1 MDPAKQQYTPTSPSA
16 LLKRLRETLTEAP
29 PFCNGTLQLP
39 REDFQFYYG
48 KKQAQYVD
56 FAEVAQDPSAIQAL
70 QNACEAAPFGRNEET
85 VLDETYRKA
94 GKMDAV
100 NFMRFDAERA
110 ELIEIVRQ
118 GRRHGFHAST
128 EIPPS
133 GQGAFFK
140 PHLDTPRSDEIFASL
155 VVVLPTPHQGGELIL
170 RHDGKEWTFD
180 SSRLLAGAV
189 DRIAFV
195 AFFSDVEHEVIPV
208 LSGHRVTLTYNLYF
222 AADEMRRP
230 PQDRLT
236 LLRPL
241 HGNAGAIQDALLA
254 YLSNPQV
261 LPEGGLVGF
270 GLRHAYP
277 VPRSYGDPMTVV
289 KKGLKGSDAAL
300 YQACEALGLY
310 PRLRLFMEE
319 DEGDF
324 MSDSMQ
330 RLAENT
336 YDRCEY
342 FDVYRGVV
350 KFEDERLSD
359 DSESADGSDDWSLYK
374 PTPSPSDHPPMPV
387 YWVTQRN
394 SQNATSQ
401 AYVSYGNEACLSHF
415 YVQVALVADAKA
427 SRERLAEWGVDK
439 LAKDIE
445 EAVVREEEES
455 SNAN

>member
-1 MDPAKQQYTPTSPSA
+1 MDPAKQQPTPTSPSA

-29 PFCNGTLQLP
+29 SFCNGTLQLP
-39 REDFQFYYG
+39 REDFRFYYG
-48 KKQAQYVD
+48 KKQARYVD

-85 VLDETYRKA
+85 VLKETYRKA
-94 GKMDAV
+94 GKMDAD

-110 ELIEIVRQ
+110 GHIEIVRQ
-118 GRRHGFHAST
+118 GLLTG
-128 EIPPS
+128 
-133 GQGAFFK
+133 
-140 PHLDTPRSDEIFASL
+140 SDETKGIKSELYKLNVYAALEHPALGRDVRASL
-155 VVVLPTPHQGGELIL
+155 VVVLPTPHQWGELIL
-170 RHDGKEWTFD
+170 RHDWKEWTVD
-180 SSRLLAGAV
+180 SSCLLAGVV

-195 AFFSDVEHEVIPV
+195 AFFSDVEHEC
-208 LSGHRVTLTYNLYF
+208 RV
-222 AADEMRRP
+222 
-230 PQDRLT
+230 
-236 LLRPL
+236 
-241 HGNAGAIQDALLA
+241 AIKDALLA
-254 YLSNPQV
+254 YLRNPKV

-300 YQACEALGLY
+300 YQACEALGLS

-324 MSDSMQ
+324 MFDSMQ

-336 YDRCEY
+336 YD
-342 FDVYRGVV
+342 
-350 KFEDERLSD
+350 SD
-359 DSESADGSDDWSLYK
+359 DSESADGSDDWSPYK
-374 PTPSPSDHPPMPV
+374 RTPPASDNPPMPV

-401 AYVSYGNEACLSHF
+401 AYVSHGNEACLSHF

-445 EAVVREEEES
+445 EAVVREEERS
-455 SNAN
+455 SKTV